1 MTKFPFAFLNA
12 ALVLGPGL
20 VSCKARHSSPTSG
33 TLSRSNET
41 VSMDADLSQ
50 FATCLKNSSNEGAVL
65 CLPTDEYIL
74 QQNLQALAEDGKATI
89 AADPQRATSATIP
102 AQTSLKLDAGYA
114 GGTLDTGALS
124 PPDQNHEFE
133 SARIEK
139 CYRTIHVFIGITVT
153 WRAKDSRGEA
163 VMKKYVTGAN
173 KSDDGTVYAN
183 GQASCSEIV
192 TLTAAAK
199 FNTYVRRVPKIND
212 NANPAGV
219 SVFTGVCAPLT
230 GAPCH
235 NAVYEHCVYLK
246 GSGDLSNSVGVA
258 PVLLKCLDS
267 IFGN

>member
-1 MTKFPFAFLNA
+1 MFRLTMAFVSA
-12 ALVLGPGL
+12 ALCVGPTLAG
-20 VSCKARHSSPTSG
+20 CKARHGAPTSG
-33 TLSRSNET
+33 TLSRSNEPM
-41 VSMDADLSQ
+41 SKDADLSQ
-50 FATCLKNSSNEGAVL
+50 FATCLKDPTNEGAIV
-65 CLPTDEYIL
+65 CMPSDEYLL
-74 QQNLQALAEDGKATI
+74 QQNIQALAEDGNATNT
-89 AADPQRATSATIP
+89 AAPQRAPSASTPP
-102 AQTSLKLDAGYA
+102 AEGLKLDAGYA
-114 GGTLDTGALS
+114 GGTLDTGALT

-139 CYRTIHVFIGITVT
+139 CYRTIHVFIGVTVT
-153 WRAKDSRGEA
+153 WRAIGGRGEA
-163 VMKKYVTGAN
+163 ISKKYVTGAN

-192 TLTAAAK
+192 TLTTAAK
-199 FNTYVRRVPKIND
+199 FATYVRRVPKIND
-212 NANPAGV
+212 AANPVGV
-219 SVFTGVCAPLT
+219 NVFTGVCAPLT